1 MGQASAFISI
11 LIKCEIDRIVAE
23 AAMERRTLSAPD
35 AAADILTTYPKCGLA
50 AERIADVV
58 MMAAA
63 KAGVA
68 VELGLPDKKA
78 DGRAM
83 LAAL

>member
-1 MGQASAFISI
+1 MGQASAFVSN
-11 LIKCEIDRIVAE
+11 LVKGEIDRIVSE
-23 AAMERRTLSAPD
+23 AAMKRRMLSAPE
-35 AAADILTTYPKCGLA
+35 AAADILSIYPRCGLA
-50 AERIADVV
+50 AETIADAV

-68 VELGLPDKKA
+68 VELGRPVNEG